1 MIEGQQMM
9 TEAAAREFPDA
20 CAWCGSR
27 PTEPFQLEK
36 ARYGKA
42 ANGTRVLKRQ
52 PITAPACAVC
62 RARFE
67 AETSPQQKMTIK

>member
-1 MIEGQQMM
+1 MIEGQQML

-20 CAWCGSR
+20 CAWCGSK
-27 PTEPFQLEK
+27 PAEPFQLEK
-36 ARYGKA
+36 ARYGRA

-52 PITAPACAVC
+52 PIMAAACAGC

-67 AETSPQQKMTIK
+67 VAKSPQQQMTIK